1 MPSRQLLSV
10 VLIAKDAAELL
21 PECLESV
28 NWADEIVL
36 LDSGSSDGTP
46 QIAAR
51 HGAKVFH
58 SREWHGYGK
67 QRQLAQSYATHP
79 MILMIDSDERVTPQ
93 LRAAIESVLQQP
105 AAPATVYSLG
115 RRNLF
120 LGRFM
125 RHSGWYPDRVTRLY
139 PREYGYNDHQ
149 VHESLEAK
157 GAQVVALKG
166 DLLHLTCRDFSAFQ
180 WKQFAYAEAWAKQR
194 HHQGKKCGLFSIF
207 AHTLGAFL
215 KTLVLRAG
223 FLDGKQ
229 GWLLAVV
236 NAQYTFNKYTAL
248 WALNHSSHASGKGG
262 L

>member
-1 MPSRQLLSV
+1 MSSQPLSV
-10 VLIAKDAAELL
+10 VLIAKNAADLL

-28 NWADEIVL
+28 SWADEIIL
-36 LDSGSSDGTP
+36 LDSGSSDGTA

-58 SREWHGYGK
+58 STEWQGYGR
-67 QRQLAQSYATHP
+67 QRQLAQSYASHS
-79 MILMIDSDERVTPQ
+79 MILMIDTDERVTPQ
-93 LRAAIESVLQQP
+93 LRASVEAVLARP
-105 AAPATVYSLG
+105 ASAAVYSLG

-139 PREYGYNDHQ
+139 PSSYHYNDHQ
-149 VHESLEAK
+149 VHESLETR
-157 GAQVVALKG
+157 GATVTPLKG

-194 HHQGKKCGLFSIF
+194 HHQGKRCGIFSIF
-207 AHTLGAFL
+207 AHTVGAFF

-236 NAQYTFNKYTAL
+236 NAQYTFNKYAAL

>member
-1 MPSRQLLSV
+1 MSSRLALSV
-10 VLIAKDAAELL
+10 VLIAKDAADLL

-28 NWADEIVL
+28 SWADEIIL

-46 QIAAR
+46 QVAAR

-58 SREWHGYGK
+58 STEWHGYGK

-93 LRAAIESVLQQP
+93 LRSSIEAALEQP
-105 AAPATVYSLG
+105 APGAIYSLG

-139 PREYGYNDHQ
+139 PASFQYNDHQ
-149 VHESLEAK
+149 VHESLETQ
-157 GAQVVALKG
+157 GSVVTPLKG
-166 DLLHLTCRDFSAFQ
+166 DLLHLTCRDFSTFQ

-194 HHQGKKCGLFSIF
+194 YHQGKRCGIF
-207 AHTLGAFL
+207 AIFLHTIGAFF

-229 GWLLAVV
+229 GWLLSVV
-236 NAQYTFNKYTAL
+236 NAQYTFNKYAAL
-248 WALNHSSHASGKGG
+248 WALNHTSHASGKGG
-262 L
+262 I